1 MIKIAVMNLYLHG
14 LENANVRHHDPLT
27 LPTENDRKYDLN
39 LTAGRYKPHLHEV
52 SEYAEP
58 GAVIAEVLQLE
69 ERISS
74 GLKGLLEKI

>member
-1 MIKIAVMNLYLHG
+1 MSERSWYVSRQE
-14 LENANVRHHDPLT
+14 LE
-27 LPTENDRKYDLN
+27 ENDLN
-39 LTAGRYKPHLHEV
+39 LTAGRYKPHMHEIV
-52 SEYAEP
+52 EYAEP